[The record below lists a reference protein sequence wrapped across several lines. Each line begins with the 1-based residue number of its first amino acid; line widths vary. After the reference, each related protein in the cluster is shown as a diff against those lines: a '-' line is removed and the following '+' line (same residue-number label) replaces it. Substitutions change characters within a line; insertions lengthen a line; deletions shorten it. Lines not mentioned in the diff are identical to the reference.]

1 MKRPI
6 VFVILLLI
14 FSISVFVRLRQLTP
28 VVKSHEQTYILT
40 LQTVEIWRERGFF
53 VCSGVPCWTYSNP
66 GDKYISYYKR
76 LEDDAGNNFYVSFPP
91 LAFIAAYMA
100 LLPFSIAEGKL
111 ILQIINLI
119 IHFFSAFLIYLI
131 VCLVTKHPKNKLSLP
146 AFTSFLIYTFW
157 PIMLYFHTDIF
168 FPEMIGQFL
177 WLGATYLILKYYT
190 NNRQIPYWSVFI
202 VFFLF
207 FYSEWI
213 SVFFMFSWLVYLWV
227 TKQFL
232 INKKIFLIGLAG
244 ALAASVII
252 FVQFA
257 SVAGIEKLFHS
268 MGLRFL
274 ERSGYFG
281 QKYSSMGVHIFSI
294 ESLKTLSINI
304 YKALTP
310 AGLILLAGILIM
322 YFLNRKKLPAL
333 LNLLLILSTLPVLL
347 HILVFFNA
355 NALHLLLMARLIV
368 PLSVITGI
376 MLYLIIEKYSF
387 IKKYKPVIISFL
399 ILLIVYNSY
408 FYLKFYITK
417 EAFPMF
423 AGYAIYIKEN
433 SLPAQSVFILK
444 NNDFIEP
451 EKYLSFAAKRNIAVT
466 NSEKEALTQ
475 MKQINKKGEIALF
488 SFDSK
493 HIQKK
498 ILTAE

>member
-1 MKRPI
+1 MKRLPVFI
-6 VFVILLLI
+6 VLLLI
-14 FSISVFVRLRQLTP
+14 FALSVLIRLGQLTP

-40 LQTVEIWRERGFF
+40 LQTVEIWRESGFLA
-53 VCSGVPCWTYSNP
+53 CHGVPCWTYTNE
-66 GDKYISYYKR
+66 GDKFISYYKR

-91 LAFIAAYMA
+91 LAFITAYLA
-100 LLPFSIAEGKL
+100 LLPFSIADGKL

-131 VCLVTKHPKNKLSLP
+131 VCLITMHPKNKVSLP
-146 AFTSFLIYTFW
+146 ALTSFLIYTFW
-157 PIMLYFHTDIF
+157 PVMLYFHTDIF

-177 WLGATYLILKYYT
+177 WLCAIYLIIKYSI
-190 NNRQIPYWSVFI
+190 NNRPISLGSVFI
-202 VFFLF
+202 VFLLF

-227 TKQFL
+227 TKQY
-232 INKKIFLIGLAG
+232 IIHKKLFII
-244 ALAASVII
+244 ALAAALTAAVII
-252 FVQFA
+252 FVQLA

-281 QKYSSMGVHIFSI
+281 QKYSSMGVHIFSSG
-294 ESLKTLSINI
+294 SLNTFFINI

-310 AGLILLAGILIM
+310 AGLILIIGFFIL
-322 YFLNRKKLPAL
+322 YFHNRKKAPVF

-347 HILVFFNA
+347 HMLVFFNA

-368 PLSVITGI
+368 PLSVSCGITLFI
-376 MLYLIIEKYSF
+376 LIEKYS
-387 IKKYKPVIISFL
+387 IRQISKPVIITFL
-399 ILLIVYNSY
+399 ILLSTFNSY
-408 FYLKFYITK
+408 FYLRHFIIK
-417 EAFPMF
+417 EAFPML
-423 AGYAIYIKEN
+423 AGYAVYIKEN
-433 SLPAQSVFILK
+433 SLPVQSVFILK
-444 NNDFIEP
+444 NYDFPEP

-466 NSEKEALTQ
+466 ISEKEALNQ